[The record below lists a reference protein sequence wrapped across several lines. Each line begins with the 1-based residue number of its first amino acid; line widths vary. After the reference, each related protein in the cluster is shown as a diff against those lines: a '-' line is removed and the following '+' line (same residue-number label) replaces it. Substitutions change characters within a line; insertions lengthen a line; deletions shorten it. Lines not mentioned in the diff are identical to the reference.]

1 MDTPTALDTSCA
13 EPVSAVLLLQIK
25 VDANV
30 DAEDFS
36 TPGEMVQ
43 RLTMWRRLVGWQNAS
58 LRRRT
63 AADELIA
70 RNQVTET
77 LETFRRMATYQC
89 VGKPDPGIGV
99 PPPSGTVPLSPLT
112 SR

>member
-1 MDTPTALDTSCA
+1 M
-13 EPVSAVLLLQIK
+13 
-25 VDANV
+25 
-30 DAEDFS
+30 
-36 TPGEMVQ
+36 G
-43 RLTMWRRLVGWQNAS
+43 
-58 LRRRT
+58 RRT
-63 AADELIA
+63 PADELIA

-77 LETFRRMATYQC
+77 LETFRRMATYQF